1 MTGPRSARSDAEAA
15 GKRRLDRAL
24 EEGLEEIFPAR
35 IRSASPS
42 RRPPKPT
49 TTSSAANN
57 RPAGR
62 VPARA

>member
-35 IRSASPS
+35 NRVSVTQPLPAKAGHRVKRSE
-42 RRPPKPT
+42 
-49 TTSSAANN
+49 
-57 RPAGR
+57 
-62 VPARA
+62 